1 MIKLKTLFF
10 LLLFSAVTFAQGNN
24 VDKRVVYLWDV
35 TYSMHGG
42 RYVNASKTGTVT
54 VAGSKEKIVGYDKK
68 YDIYTPVLDALVK
81 DIEARDARTQVVVIA
96 FNDKVCQT
104 WKRQATTDGK
114 AYLISEIRNYKNM
127 EQTRTSIYNALEAAK
142 EELKGSKV
150 SSVLKILT
158 DGKDN
163 MTYEQFINTLKGW
176 CEFAEDNNI
185 VASYYFMLTDKVA
198 DPALE
203 DLLKDNCMIT
213 DTFDGELLDPDAQ
226 YSLSKEFI
234 LSVADNYDCNITFD
248 FSTTGN
254 NLEGNAVINISVED
268 NEYVSL
274 DVNETVAASTTKI
287 VVKPIWK
294 KSQRELRELLPTGKG
309 ESVDLKVNFKVVSG
323 KLVLLTPEAV
333 LSLTNREIKNMS
345 IQFK

>member
-42 RYVNASKTGTVT
+42 RQSADASKIGTVT

-68 YDIYTPVLDALVK
+68 YDIYAPVLEALVQ
-81 DIEARDARTQVVVIA
+81 DIEARDARTEVVVIA
-96 FNDKVCQT
+96 FNDKVCKT
-104 WKRQATTDGK
+104 WKHQATTDGK
-114 AYLISEIRNYKNM
+114 AYLISEIKNYKNM
-127 EQTRTSIYNALEAAK
+127 AQTKTSIYNALEAAK

-163 MTYEQFINTLKGW
+163 MTYDKFIKTLEGW
-176 CEFAEDNNI
+176 CEFAEANKI

-213 DTFDGELLDPDAQ
+213 DTFDNDIDPDAQ
-226 YSLSKEFI
+226 YALSEKFM
-234 LSVADNYDCNITFD
+234 LSVADNYGCNITFD
-248 FSTTGN
+248 FSTTGKH
-254 NLEGNAVINISVED
+254 LDGNAVINISVED
-268 NEYVSL
+268 NEYISL
-274 DVNETVAASTTKI
+274 DVNETVTASTTKI
-287 VVKPIWK
+287 AVKPMWK
-294 KSQRELRELLPTGKG
+294 KSQRELRDLLPTGLG
-309 ESVDLKVNFKVVSG
+309 ESVDLKVNFKVESG
-323 KLVLLTPEAV
+323 KLVLSTPEAV